1 MSIKP
6 KFNMYKFIKM
16 EILINLLILCITLFV
31 YIHIYN
37 QYKTSNY
44 LEIYEMDN
52 ISLTKDKFEELCELK
67 QPIILDNIRIL
78 NFDIPSIKDNYGN
91 FEVKLINRETKD
103 TIIPIKLVT
112 ALELLNKD
120 TSGNYISEN
129 NKEFL
134 EETSLIKK
142 FSENDMFL
150 RPIGTSSIEYDIIIG
165 SVNSYTQLS
174 YNLNSR
180 NYLSVLSGSV
190 EVTLCPPK
198 DHKYL
203 FVNKDYDNFKFT
215 SMIDVYAPQPEYRS
229 EFDKVKLLRIILTP
243 NKLLQIPAYWFFSIK
258 IIETDTIVSNFKYD
272 TYMKSLSTVPELFI
286 KFLQN
291 NNIKKKPSKS
301 WRCIN

>member
-1 MSIKP
+1 
-6 KFNMYKFIKM
+6 MYKFIKM

-291 NNIKKKPSKS
+291 NNIKKNLPKVGDV
-301 WRCIN
+301 

>member
-1 MSIKP
+1 
-6 KFNMYKFIKM
+6 
-16 EILINLLILCITLFV
+16 
-31 YIHIYN
+31 
-37 QYKTSNY
+37 
-44 LEIYEMDN
+44 MDN

-291 NNIKKKPSKS
+291 NNIKKNLPKVGDV
-301 WRCIN
+301 